1 VSITQLEMVYTIDL
15 SSEQYAALQTAL
27 AVAQAYVTP
36 DMSRRMNSLQHTIVH
51 NFRVDYKTPEE
62 TDDAE

>member
-1 VSITQLEMVYTIDL
+1 MSITQLEMVITIDL

-51 NFRVDYKTPEE
+51 NFRVDYKAQE

>member
-1 VSITQLEMVYTIDL
+1 VSITNLEMVITIDL

-27 AVAQAYVTP
+27 AVAQPYVEP
-36 DMSRRMNSLQHTIVH
+36 SMRRRMDDLQHTIVH